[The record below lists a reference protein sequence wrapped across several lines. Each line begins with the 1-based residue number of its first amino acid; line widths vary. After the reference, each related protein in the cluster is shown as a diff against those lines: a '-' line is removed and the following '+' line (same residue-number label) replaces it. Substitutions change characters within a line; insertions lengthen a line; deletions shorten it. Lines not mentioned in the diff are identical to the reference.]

1 MAEAVASSAY
11 GREVTNEQT
20 KRYRPDWRHNFHTGR
35 VQCGD
40 PTVRGVLDLAG
51 DLLRLTM
58 DEQDDTEGGNLGVVV
73 VSFLILLVTTVL
85 AFGVYHVMLN
95 VD

>member
-1 MAEAVASSAY
+1 
-11 GREVTNEQT
+11 
-20 KRYRPDWRHNFHTGR
+20 
-35 VQCGD
+35 
-40 PTVRGVLDLAG
+40 
-51 DLLRLTM
+51 M
-58 DEQDDTEGGNLGVVV
+58 DEQDDTEGGDLGGVV